1 MIMVFLDSI
10 KEGRNPPVAGALWAS
25 RWIVLFRVR
34 WGALTPA
41 TLSLCAAH
49 KDEKKVSEFH
59 QCDVF
64 PWRISPVSE
73 TGLSAGLS
81 LDLSFMV
88 SLPLQSSGLLSR
100 AKPPHGNLV
109 PQGPAFYFCCAEAC
123 LSGTKSLFL
132 VWSQNQ
138 RDFEWHALILTMIRL
153 QQIKH
158 TLALEFE
165 QWCWAILSMRWT
177 QKMWG
182 CNHKE
187 STARSWWLAFL
198 TVLRLTPKIRL
209 YPQQNLQTDVR

>member
-1 MIMVFLDSI
+1 MIMVFLHSI

-49 KDEKKVSEFH
+49 KDERKVSEFH

-64 PWRISPVSE
+64 PWRISPVLE

-88 SLPLQSSGLLSR
+88 SLPLQSSELLSR

-109 PQGPAFYFCCAEAC
+109 PQGSVFYFGSNQKPFPGVKSEPKR
-123 LSGTKSLFL
+123 LDMHSSWQWSGCS
-132 VWSQNQ
+132 
-138 RDFEWHALILTMIRL
+138 R
-153 QQIKH
+153 
-158 TLALEFE
+158 
-165 QWCWAILSMRWT
+165 
-177 QKMWG
+177 
-182 CNHKE
+182 
-187 STARSWWLAFL
+187 
-198 TVLRLTPKIRL
+198 
-209 YPQQNLQTDVR
+209 